1 MFKSLAR
8 KFRAYLF
15 EVYMKSY
22 MEEKN
27 VESVALVKN
36 EDGVEFIPCKYLF
49 EPTYLLPLIFCL
61 L

>member
-27 VESVALVKN
+27 VESVALLKS
-36 EDGVEFIPCKYLF
+36 EDGVEIIPCKYLF
-49 EPTYLLPLIFCL
+49 EPTYLFTF
-61 L
+61 